1 MYFRIVSAF
10 CIAFIIA
17 INSLIAVKAQSADS
31 LLDILH
37 NNLHKDDT
45 VKFELLCRIAS
56 TSTDADTIL
65 RYSEQA
71 IQLAEKLNLFPAQP
85 IVYKGFGYLNS
96 GRLASALECYL
107 DAAGYYKEDHNTEG
121 LAAVYLYI
129 GEVYNQQ
136 ENYDNA
142 KYYIKN
148 AIEIYRNEKDSVN
161 LASAMHNLG
170 YKNYSMGQYDTA
182 LILFSETSEIYL
194 RLGKINEYAY
204 CLGNAGLVYSRQS
217 ELKKAEDHL
226 LRAIEILTKQG
237 DEYAVTEYRIEY
249 AGILQ
254 HKGEIEKAITCATQ
268 SFAYAAKNS
277 ILAFERDAAYR
288 LAQLYQVS
296 GRYDSAYHYQSLYIN
311 ANDSIKSDKNIQK
324 MADLRTEFEVAKK
337 QAEVDALQKKKVI
350 QLIVIVS
357 LILILLLALGLIR
370 LYYYSMKRAQKL
382 TAALDERR
390 ILLENQS
397 AKLKEHQEE
406 LSQQKE
412 ELQSTLEN
420 LQKTQEQLI
429 ESEKMAAIGSL
440 VSGIAHEINTP
451 VGIGITAISSL
462 QDDIQRMTGLYEKD
476 KISREDFKKFILSS
490 QDVANLIHKNL
501 ERAAAL
507 IQSFKQ
513 VSTDQVT
520 EHQRVFAFKEYLN
533 DILLSLRPK
542 FTEKNISF
550 KIECDNALEVNSF
563 PGVYAQIFTN
573 LLINSLQHGFRNRD
587 TGTIGIKADLSKD
600 LLKIRYT
607 DDGAGISKKD
617 LPHIFE
623 PFYTSDQH
631 RGTGLGLNILY
642 NLVKQKLHGTI
653 TCESEHG
660 KGVLFKIEVP
670 VNIELL

>member
-1 MYFRIVSAF
+1 
-10 CIAFIIA
+10 
-17 INSLIAVKAQSADS
+17 L
-31 LLDILH
+31 
-37 NNLHKDDT
+37 
-45 VKFELLCRIAS
+45 
-56 TSTDADTIL
+56 
-65 RYSEQA
+65 
-71 IQLAEKLNLFPAQP
+71 
-85 IVYKGFGYLNS
+85 KGTGFLNS
-96 GRLASALECYL
+96 FKPASALECFIK
-107 DAAGYYKEDHNTEG
+107 AANYYKSEQNNIQ
-121 LAAVYLYI
+121 LARTYNYMAEAYNLI
-129 GEVYNQQ
+129 GNH
-136 ENYDNA
+136 DNEL
-142 KYYIKN
+142 YYIKS
-148 AIEIYRNEKDSVN
+148 AISIFRKEKDSLR
-161 LASAMHNLG
+161 LAYTLNNLG
-170 YKNYSMGQYDTA
+170 YANYSMGKYDTS
-182 LILFSETSEIYL
+182 LILYSEASEL
-194 RLGKINEYAY
+194 FQKLEKFKENTY
-204 CLGNAGLVYSRQS
+204 CLGNSGLVYSKQ
-217 ELKKAEDHL
+217 LQFKKAEDCL
-226 LRAIEILTKQG
+226 LSAIEILTEQG
-237 DEYAVTEYRIEY
+237 DNLGVSQFMTEY

-254 HKGEIEKAITCATQ
+254 HKGDIKKAITYAT
-268 SFAYAAKNS
+268 SGFDIAHKNGL
-277 ILAFERDAAYR
+277 IDFERGAAYR
-288 LAQLYQVS
+288 LAQLYQIS
-296 GRYDSAYHYQSLYIN
+296 GKIDSAYYYQSLYIN
-311 ANDSIKSDKNIQK
+311 ANDSINRSNGAVNIQK

-337 QAEVDALQKKKVI
+337 QAEVDVLQKKKVI
-350 QLIVIVS
+350 QLIVIVG
-357 LILILLLALGLIR
+357 LILILLLAMGLIMM
-370 LYYYSMKRAQKL
+370 YYYSLKRAQKL

-397 AKLKEHQEE
+397 AALKEHQEE

-476 KISREDFKKFILSS
+476 KISRDDFKKFILSS

-501 ERAAAL
+501 ERAASL

-520 EHQRVFAFKEYLN
+520 EHHRIFAFKEYLN

-542 FTEKNISF
+542 FTEKNITF

-573 LLINSLQHGFRNRD
+573 LLLNSLQHGFRNRD

-670 VNIELL
+670 VNIELI